1 MLVFPAMLI
10 MPCAPVRRVRV
21 TLPTSAP
28 APKVAFRKVGIAPTP
43 IGRACMTAVPMMR
56 LALVS
61 AGLRAVGE
69 KKMVAKSENKRPFV
83 RSN

>member
-1 MLVFPAMLI
+1 
-10 MPCAPVRRVRV
+10 
-21 TLPTSAP
+21 
-28 APKVAFRKVGIAPTP
+28 
-43 IGRACMTAVPMMR
+43 MTAVPMMR